1 MDEVREVLC
10 HYYLRPCGN
19 ATVFELPTSVCED
32 VCKHLENLCPEVVR
46 EIDIFFETNKE
57 ILAPYG
63 LTMINCSNTGDY
75 LPPIHHC
82 CTSLGIDIRKF
93 SVYK

>member
-10 HYYLRPCGN
+10 HYYLPPCGN

-32 VCKHLENLCPEVVR
+32 VCEHLENLCPEVVR

-75 LPPIHHC
+75 LPPIQHC
-82 CTSLGIDIRKF
+82 CSSLGIDIRKF